1 MPFHRRHLAALAAA
15 GLLPFMPRPAR
26 AATRRELEESAA
38 PALRRLR
45 EGHGTHAMATS
56 AKAILVFPQI
66 LRAGFGV
73 GGQYGNGVLY
83 HGGHPTR
90 THNHTPSPFST
101 MGYYNIAGASY
112 GLQIGAQAF
121 GLGMFFM
128 TDAALAFFHD
138 SAGWEIGTGPSVV
151 ALDSGAAMNMTSST
165 LTQPVYSVTFGQ
177 TGLMA
182 ALGLQGNKITRI
194 TPD

>member
-1 MPFHRRHLAALAAA
+1 MALQRRHFAALA
-15 GLLPFMPRPAR
+15 GLGVLSLRPHSAQ
-26 AATRRELEESAA
+26 AVTRRDLDEAAA

-45 EGHGTHAMATS
+45 EGHGTQVMAST

-83 HGGHPTR
+83 HGGHPAR
-90 THNHTPSPFST
+90 THNHTPAPFSA

-151 ALDSGAAMNMTSST
+151 ALDSGAATSMTSST

-182 ALGLQGNKITRI
+182 AIGLQGNKITRI